1 MIVDGKKF
9 IAAIGLGGRNFS
21 SEDVL
26 KALVEMGK
34 DKVEAALNECC
45 LEVNDERLPSLK
57 QISDLN
63 EDCSYYVDYGRCPR
77 NEVELRREI
86 RYERNPMRKRQLQT
100 ELSTLN
106 SWNGKHRNGRK

>member
-1 MIVDGKKF
+1 MVFDGKKF
-9 IAAIGLGGRNFS
+9 VAAIGLGGKNFS

-45 LEVNDERLPSLK
+45 LEVNNERLPSLK

-63 EDCSYYVDYGRCPR
+63 EDCSYFADYGRYPR
-77 NEVELRREI
+77 NEVELRRKI
-86 RYERNPMRKRQLQT
+86 RYERNPMRKGQLQT

-106 SWNGKHRNGRK
+106 SWNGKHRKGRK